1 MGLIRNVKENKKN
14 LRRFEHFFP
23 KLMPKRK
30 VNKSKENSLEGS
42 PKRKKIEGLN
52 TKKKVSIPISE
63 YFLLIKFDVFKG
75 GFKISKRLIISQKI
89 IRKIE
94 FTIKGE

>member
-1 MGLIRNVKENKKN
+1 RNTKENKKN
-14 LRRFEHFFP
+14 LRRFELFFP

-30 VNKSKENSLEGS
+30 INKSKENSLDGS

-52 TKKKVSIPISE
+52 TKKKVSISISQ
-63 YFLLIKFDVFKG
+63 YFFLIKFVEFKG
-75 GFKISKRLIISQKI
+75 VSKISNLFIVNQKN